1 MDEFDALLEDPA
13 TSIAVVGAGD
23 DPAKWGG
30 RIYRNLKAKGFRVL
44 AVNPGRAVVDGDP
57 CYPSVT
63 DLPEDPTIVD
73 IVVPPPVTRQVLRQ
87 CLDHGL
93 RRVWVQPG
101 AEDDEVLAFLAAHDF
116 TYRAG
121 QGDCIMVA
129 ARPLTGER

>member
-44 AVNPGRAVVDGDP
+44 AVNPRRTVVDGDP
-57 CYPSVT
+57 CYPSVSQ
-63 DLPEDPTIVD
+63 LPEDPTIVD
-73 IVVPPPVTRQVLRQ
+73 IVVPPPVTSEVLRQ
-87 CLDHGL
+87 CLDRGL

-101 AEDDEVLAFLAAHDF
+101 AEDDEVLAFLAAHGF

-121 QGDCIMVA
+121 RGDCIMVV
-129 ARPLTGER
+129 ARPLPGAR

>member
-1 MDEFDALLEDPA
+1 VDEFDALLEDPA

-63 DLPEDPTIVD
+63 NLPEDPTIVHR
-73 IVVPPPVTRQVLRQ
+73 VPPPS
-87 CLDHGL
+87 
-93 RRVWVQPG
+93 PG
-101 AEDDEVLAFLAAHDF
+101 
-116 TYRAG
+116 R
-121 QGDCIMVA
+121 A
-129 ARPLTGER
+129 ARPRPGLRVWLSPVPGLTSRVPAPTVSCPVTG